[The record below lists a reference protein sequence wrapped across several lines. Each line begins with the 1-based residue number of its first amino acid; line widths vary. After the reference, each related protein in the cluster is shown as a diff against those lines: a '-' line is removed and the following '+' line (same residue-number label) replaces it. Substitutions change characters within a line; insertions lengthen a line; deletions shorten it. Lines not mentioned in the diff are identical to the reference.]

1 MHTVVPSLSSSS
13 AKPRGATGDAAAA
26 KPAAA
31 SGTSDRV
38 RARPPRPGDPTA
50 RFVFVLAVLVARLC
64 ASGSSLRRARSNAPA
79 PRPDED
85 SVSALVLECMNGSTK
100 CVHTSWKAPSAVPHL
115 ANVHNAASNVSVFAS
130 VYAKKICDEGRGAWS
145 EMSVGRI
152 VGNSVWGVAL
162 TQVRLVTRIIMTSR
176 TTVTTLG
183 MMSRLTYRSASWMPR
198 STRLS
203 AMAWSWARPK

>member
-1 MHTVVPSLSSSS
+1 MVRDV
-13 AKPRGATGDAAAA
+13 GGTG
-26 KPAAA
+26 
-31 SGTSDRV
+31 RLV
-38 RARPPRPGDPTA
+38 RDVG
-50 RFVFVLAVLVARLC
+50 
-64 ASGSSLRRARSNAPA
+64 
-79 PRPDED
+79 
-85 SVSALVLECMNGSTK
+85 
-100 CVHTSWKAPSAVPHL
+100 
-115 ANVHNAASNVSVFAS
+115 
-130 VYAKKICDEGRGAWS
+130 
-145 EMSVGRI
+145 GRI